1 MDIATVK
8 KGNVKLLLTV
18 AASSVLKSPDLH
30 HKVSGGGYQQ
40 HGVLSKEELRHGALN
55 EEKLCL
61 GASSDEGEM
70 KDGEIGKGAVGEVEI
85 GLRDLHHEV
94 PSEVREQRHGHHNG
108 ERINMVLAVMGQ
120 GV

>member
-40 HGVLSKEELRHGALN
+40 HGALSKDMVLSVRKSSALVLLLMRVRWKIVKVERVLWVMLRL
-55 EEKLCL
+55 
-61 GASSDEGEM
+61 
-70 KDGEIGKGAVGEVEI
+70 V
-85 GLRDLHHEV
+85 
-94 PSEVREQRHGHHNG
+94 
-108 ERINMVLAVMGQ
+108 
-120 GV
+120 

>member
-40 HGVLSKEELRHGALN
+40 HGALISKE
-55 EEKLCL
+55 KQCI
-61 GASSDEGEM
+61 GASIDEGEM
-70 KDGEIGKGAVGEVEI
+70 EDCESGKGAVGNVEI
-85 GLRDLHHEV
+85 GLRGLRHLH
-94 PSEVREQRHGHHNG
+94 
-108 ERINMVLAVMGQ
+108 LCL
-120 GV
+120 